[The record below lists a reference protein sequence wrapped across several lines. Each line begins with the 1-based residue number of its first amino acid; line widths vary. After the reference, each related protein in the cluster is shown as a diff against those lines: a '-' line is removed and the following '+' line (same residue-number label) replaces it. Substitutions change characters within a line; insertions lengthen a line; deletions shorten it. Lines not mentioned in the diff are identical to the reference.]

1 LRRKKEEFLWRCC
14 RILQGVFF
22 SPLRRIKQPANFV
35 GKSAKGVIL
44 LEKHSQK
51 PKNPLHGGAALCL
64 SALLI
69 FPFLSGTASA
79 ENLNGSLAEAQRL
92 IPVGHTVGMKLFA
105 RGILIIGLSEGDT
118 PAKRGGLRKGDV
130 VLRCGGESVDS
141 TEQFQSLLQKTG
153 GSEIEVEI
161 QRGGISK
168 KLNLKPVKNESGT
181 YTIGAWIRDSMA
193 GIGTM
198 TFCDPETGTFG
209 ALGHG
214 ITDPDTGMLMPFAR
228 GSILPS
234 AVKAVKPG
242 EKGAAGE
249 LRGDFKLDTD
259 LGELTAN
266 TDGGVFGVLNPAV
279 GFARDTAALPVAE
292 NDEVKTGKATIFAN
306 VRGEEVR
313 EFDVEITKILSRD
326 SDGRNLLITV
336 TDPELLRMTGGIVQ
350 GMSGSPILQNG
361 RIVGAVTHVL
371 VNDPTRGYGILIR
384 NMLENADAG
393 FAEKVS

>member
-1 LRRKKEEFLWRCC
+1 M
-14 RILQGVFF
+14 
-22 SPLRRIKQPANFV
+22 
-35 GKSAKGVIL
+35 
-44 LEKHSQK
+44 EKHSQK

-249 LRGDFKLDTD
+249 LRGDFKLDTE